1 MSGVSMRGSGID
13 GVDYTAVF
21 YCDNCH
27 EERVVDG
34 TTNDER
40 TVVYATCRCGREM
53 EMEIPEVETDYSEYQ
68 PEDYLE

>member
-1 MSGVSMRGSGID
+1 
-13 GVDYTAVF
+13 
-21 YCDNCH
+21 
-27 EERVVDG
+27 VDG

-53 EMEIPEVETDYSEYQ
+53 EMEIPEVETEYSEYQ

>member
-1 MSGVSMRGSGID
+1 MGMSMRGSGID
-13 GVDYTAVF
+13 SGDYTATF

-40 TVVYATCRCGREM
+40 TIVYATCRCGREM
-53 EMEIPEVETDYSEYQ
+53 EMEIPAYEPEYE